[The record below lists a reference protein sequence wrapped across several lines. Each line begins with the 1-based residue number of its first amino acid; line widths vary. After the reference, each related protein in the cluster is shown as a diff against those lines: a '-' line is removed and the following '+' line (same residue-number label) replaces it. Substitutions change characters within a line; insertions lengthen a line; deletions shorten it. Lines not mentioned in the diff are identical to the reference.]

1 MSKSDFNVDDIIE
14 KFPPDILRGLLN
26 AVELDQLSVAV
37 KGVDQEKVDEL
48 IEMLP
53 QKTQA
58 MFEPIEKPLP
68 KREVDTARKTIVA
81 DAKKLEE
88 SGEVN
93 LADIL
98 GGGEMVE

>member
-1 MSKSDFNVDDIIE
+1 
-14 KFPPDILRGLLN
+14 
-26 AVELDQLSVAV
+26 
-37 KGVDQEKVDEL
+37 
-48 IEMLP
+48 
-53 QKTQA
+53 

-68 KREVDTARKTIVA
+68 KREVDNARKEIVA
-81 DAKKLEE
+81 SAKKLEE

>member
-1 MSKSDFNVDDIIE
+1 M
-14 KFPPDILRGLLN
+14 N
-26 AVELDQLSVAV
+26 AVELDELSVAV

-53 QKTQA
+53 QKKQA

-68 KREVDTARKTIVA
+68 KREVDTARKAIVA
-81 DAKKLEE
+81 GAKKLEE

-98 GGGEMVE
+98 GGGEMIE